1 MGYSSAQFGLKEDDT
16 IGFTE
21 PQRTAIEFQ
30 MTFSIVDES
39 TWLYRNFKF
48 PRHRNFY
55 GYAQIMA
62 GAYVVRS
69 VPLEFINQEII
80 HWHQDSTDILQS
92 IGCGVKKILANLTP
106 PVASQVT
113 LYLLRQRFTS
123 VRFRLSPGVKAN
135 VALRWYFVDQLC
147 DELIVAPPDAQGNA
161 SPANN
166 KDGSPSTRP
175 PSQGE
180 DAKDP
185 SNNDGKDDP
194 LDSKPDHPRP
204 GRKVGETGQWW
215 GLYVARDP
223 GCVVNPATKRYAF
236 PGANDPNVVP
246 VVTESGQGSCGGGT
260 KNGTVTYGG
269 AIVDTPRDYESYS
282 VEFIPS

>member
-16 IGFTE
+16 VGFTE
-21 PQRTAIEFQ
+21 AQRTSIEFH

-147 DELIVAPPDAQGNA
+147 DELIVAPPEAQGST

-166 KDGSPSTRP
+166 KDGSPSSRP
-175 PSQGE
+175 SGQGE

-194 LDSKPDHPRP
+194 NDTKPDHPRP
-204 GRKVGETGQWW
+204 GLGPVAKNWKAMVVLALPSGGCQSQPPYIRDYPELIDPGSPPVFVSVGES
-215 GLYVARDP
+215 ACP
-223 GCVVNPATKRYAF
+223 GTSYGRV
-236 PGANDPNVVP
+236 
-246 VVTESGQGSCGGGT
+246 ESGGVVISPLVNDIVSYT
-260 KNGTVTYGG
+260 AFYG
-269 AIVDTPRDYESYS
+269 
-282 VEFIPS
+282 